1 MENQFIQVFVSC
13 ESAEQAK
20 VMLDS
25 LLSDQI
31 IACAQTLLKVESFCR
46 WRGQIE
52 TAEEFSIY
60 QSFLKSTA
68 SQFTVIEQT
77 IIKAAQLPNT

>member
-13 ESAEQAK
+13 EAAEQAK

-31 IACAQTLLKVESFCR
+31 MACAQSWLKVEFFYR
-46 WRGQIE
+46 WRVL
-52 TAEEFSIY
+52 
-60 QSFLKSTA
+60 LKSTA